1 VVTTWEGVEGI
12 DYDNGVHCWV
22 DESDDA
28 IAGRVVRLLDDAE
41 ERQRIREA
49 ARSLMEE
56 RYAARPVVDR
66 MIAIYDE
73 VVKR

>member
-1 VVTTWEGVEGI
+1 M
-12 DYDNGVHCWV
+12 